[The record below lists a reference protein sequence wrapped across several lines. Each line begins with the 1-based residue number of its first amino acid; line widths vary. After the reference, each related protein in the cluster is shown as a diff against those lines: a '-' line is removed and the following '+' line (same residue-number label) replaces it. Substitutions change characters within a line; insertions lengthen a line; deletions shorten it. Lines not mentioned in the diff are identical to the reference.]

1 MKRQRSYKL
10 NGKYT
15 YVEVPTN
22 RERFYTW
29 VALIGT
35 IGFTYGNM
43 VSPKLWSVM
52 EARASE
58 PVAVEQVL
66 SVPTESL
73 DTSEGV
79 VSSYDAE
86 QSPAPSEVSTV
97 ETREEIE
104 SYILKVF
111 GDDGRLA
118 IAVGMSESHLIPS
131 KTLIARSGKHSWSTA
146 TYKGEC
152 SIGLFMINLASDSC
166 NGKLVHY
173 SRIPGNNLDEKI
185 AWLKV
190 PKNNIDFAK
199 KLYDERGG
207 NFTAWSGYTGGGYKK
222 HIKE

>member
-1 MKRQRSYKL
+1 
-10 NGKYT
+10 
-15 YVEVPTN
+15 
-22 RERFYTW
+22 
-29 VALIGT
+29 
-35 IGFTYGNM
+35 
-43 VSPKLWSVM
+43 M

-79 VSSYDAE
+79 VSSYDAG

-118 IAVGMSESHLIPS
+118 IAVGMSESHLVPS